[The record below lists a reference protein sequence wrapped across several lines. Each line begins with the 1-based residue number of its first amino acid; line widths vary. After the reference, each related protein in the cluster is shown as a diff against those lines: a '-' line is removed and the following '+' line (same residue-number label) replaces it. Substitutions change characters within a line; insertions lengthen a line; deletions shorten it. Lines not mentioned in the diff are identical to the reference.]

1 MRRRLQLLLLRQL
14 LQLRR
19 QFYLLLESL
28 RQPVEFI
35 RAFVL
40 GPRMRGIL
48 FVILGIISLGTFGY
62 MFLFGADFIS
72 SLYMTIISIT
82 TVGYGEFVP
91 ISNGARVFTMIL
103 LLSSVTVL
111 AYAFSSSVEYVASGE
126 LFRNMMERQQNAMIQ
141 GLKNHFIIAGFG
153 RVGQEVALALRN
165 EEMKFIIVDGDMTMI
180 EKARNLGYLFMHG
193 NATEDQVLVEAGIA
207 KAHGIICAT
216 GNDATN
222 VYVVLTA
229 RGLNEKLFIIS
240 RASDESSEAKLIR
253 AGADRVISPYVLSG
267 RRMANL
273 AVRPYVVNFL
283 DVTGTAGELEKTLEE
298 IIVEDGSIIGNRT
311 LGEIDLR
318 NRTGALILGL
328 YRSTGELLTSPS
340 AETLLEPGTR
350 MIVMGTRDELDVTE
364 ALSRNFMS
372 LSEE

>member
-1 MRRRLQLLLLRQL
+1 MRRRLQLILLRQML
-14 LQLRR
+14 RAYQQLIALR
-19 QFYLLLESL
+19 ESL
-28 RQPVEFI
+28 RQPMEFL
-35 RAFVL
+35 RVFVL

-48 FVILGIISLGTFGY
+48 FVILGIISIGTLVYHFA
-62 MFLFGADFIS
+62 FGASLINA
-72 SLYMTIISIT
+72 LYMTIISIT
-82 TVGYGEFVP
+82 TVGYGEFMP
-91 ISNGARVFTMIL
+91 ISNAARIFTMLL

-126 LFRNMMERQQNAMIQ
+126 LFRNMMERQQNTMIH
-141 GLKNHFIIAGFG
+141 GLRNHFIIAGFG
-153 RVGQEVALALRN
+153 RVGQEVALALKN
-165 EEMKFIIVDGDMTMI
+165 EEMQFIVVDQHLEMI
-180 EKARNLGYLFMHG
+180 EKARSLGYLFMHG
-193 NATEDQVLVEAGIA
+193 NATEDQVLIEAEIQ
-207 KAHGIICAT
+207 KAHGIICAM

-222 VYVVLTA
+222 VYAVLTA

-240 RASDESSEAKLIR
+240 RASDESSEAKMIR

-298 IIVEDGSIIGNRT
+298 IVVEDGSIIGNRT
-311 LGEIDLR
+311 VGEIDLR

-340 AETLLEPGTR
+340 AETMLEPGTR